1 MLGSRLSSVLRWAK
15 LFIICCIF
23 SIDIANLGMV
33 NIALPSIRED
43 LDFDEGSLQW
53 ILTADSL
60 TYGSFLMV
68 GGRAGDLFSLYHI
81 ILVGLTIFN
90 VSTLACAL
98 VSDCIGLVVARAFQG
113 LGASLTVPCA
123 QASISILFPE
133 PHTRVKAYAIWGA
146 TGSTGFV

>member
-1 MLGSRLSSVLRWAK
+1 MFGSGLSSVLRWAK

-23 SIDIANLGMV
+23 FIDIANFGMV

-53 ILTADSL
+53 ILTAYSL

-68 GGRAGDLFSLYHI
+68 GGRAGDLFNLSHI

-90 VSTLACAL
+90 ASTLACAL
-98 VSDCIGLVVARAFQG
+98 VSDRIGLVVARAFQG
-113 LGASLTVPCA
+113 SSSP
-123 QASISILFPE
+123 
-133 PHTRVKAYAIWGA
+133 
-146 TGSTGFV
+146 